1 MQIHETNAEERHST
15 GLARGWGHQLL
26 KLGLL
31 VIGLG
36 LAGCGKDPALAAIE
50 SDAYGFQCLKCQ
62 GKFYT
67 DRKSPLG
74 SKCPKCQQDAI
85 EDAIGYWCEKDQ
97 HMTIRLRVSG
107 PAGAAVCERCG
118 AALKNAMISPKQK
131 DLVAWG
137 ATKAGAP

>member
-1 MQIHETNAEERHST
+1 MQTPEASVAGRRPT
-15 GLARGWGHQLL
+15 GPVSGSLRQLL
-26 KLGLL
+26 ILGLTA
-31 VIGLG
+31 VTLG
-36 LAGCGKDPALAAIE
+36 LTGCGKDAALAAIE
-50 SDAYGFQCLKCQ
+50 TDAYGFQCTKCQ
-62 GKFYT
+62 AKFYT

-74 SKCPKCQQDAI
+74 SKCPKCQQDSI

-107 PAGAAVCERCG
+107 PAGEAVCEHCG

-137 ATKAGAP
+137 AAKAGAP